1 MRTTNV
7 ENGQGETADGLCQWC
22 DLPSGVDES
31 GAPYFICRP
40 CYSRIIG
47 LSAVYRK
54 QLDELPF
61 GVIELDAA
69 GVVTAF
75 NRAEAALAHTQVER
89 VLGRNFF
96 TEVAPCTA
104 VREFEGR
111 FRQFLHS
118 DKKLEQFDFTFSF
131 REGPVGVEIFMLHCA
146 GQAAEEPGGGCVRI
160 IVRRAGYK
168 SERPGGFSTPAI
180 EK

>member
-1 MRTTNV
+1 METPDV
-7 ENGQGETADGLCQWC
+7 ENGQGKPAEGVCQWC
-22 DLPSGVDES
+22 GLPSGVDEN
-31 GAPYFICRP
+31 GATYFICQP
-40 CYSRIIG
+40 CYGRIIG

-61 GVIELDAA
+61 GVIELDSG
-69 GVVTAF
+69 GVVTAY

-111 FRQFLHS
+111 FRQFVGS
-118 DKKLEQFDFTFSF
+118 DEKLERFDFTVSF
-131 REGPVGVEIFMLHCA
+131 REGPVGVEIFMLHCD
-146 GQAAEEPGGGCVRI
+146 GQAEEVPGGGCVRI

-168 SERPGGFSTPAI
+168 SERPGGQNVLG
-180 EK
+180 

>member
-1 MRTTNV
+1 MGAV
-7 ENGQGETADGLCQWC
+7 SDDEESASGFCQWC
-22 DLPSGVDES
+22 GLPSGVDED
-31 GAPYFICRP
+31 GKPYFICRP

-61 GVIELDAA
+61 GVIELDEK
-69 GVVTAF
+69 GVVTAY
-75 NRAEAALAHTQVER
+75 NRAEAALAQTQAEK

-111 FRQFLHS
+111 FRRFLHS
-118 DKKLEQFDFTFSF
+118 DAQLEQFDFTFSF
-131 REGPVGVEIFMLHCA
+131 REGPVGVEIFMLHCE
-146 GQAAEEPGGGCVRI
+146 GQAASEPGVGCVRI
-160 IVRRAGYK
+160 VVRQVGHRSGT
-168 SERPGGFSTPAI
+168 PGGVAGARP
-180 EK
+180 

>member
-1 MRTTNV
+1 M
-7 ENGQGETADGLCQWC
+7 EMSDAKNGQGKSVDGVCQWC
-22 DLPSGVDES
+22 GLPSGVDES

-40 CYSRIIG
+40 CYGRIIA

-61 GVIELDAA
+61 GVIELDAE
-69 GVVTAF
+69 GTVTAY
-75 NRAEAALAHTQVER
+75 NRAEAALAHTQAEG

-111 FRQFLHS
+111 FRRFL
-118 DKKLEQFDFTFSF
+118 DGDEKLEQFDFTFSF
-131 REGPVGVEIFMLHCA
+131 REGPVGVEIFMLHC
-146 GQAAEEPGGGCVRI
+146 GEQAAEEPGGGCVRI
-160 IVRRAGYK
+160 IVRRTGYK
-168 SERPGGFSTPAI
+168 SERSDGAGVRNMSS
-180 EK
+180 